1 MAKTLAEILAG
12 GSIQDSALDRQA
24 ALANSLLA
32 SGQRATNP
40 LIAFLTGAVGNYQ
53 LADVTNQQRKKET
66 ELEAAAKAEAE
77 RAASQPQ
84 GLFEGT
90 SMDAQVYN
98 TLATADPSSKAYQIA
113 YNIASQPKTQVD
125 AQGNI
130 VTVRPNMSA
139 FQQALLNN
147 PNVPNE
153 TIPTE
158 MPAAPQTP
166 VMPDA
171 VTVPNLDQMPIDAN
185 EAMYDVPVGTILGG
199 QTQPTVI
206 DDNME
211 TFNIGGSE
219 ITTVRGNRPSA
230 PDKSKMKEMRAGSQT
245 IMAELDKF
253 EKAVKEADPRDF
265 MFAATGGQ
273 TEGAQKLTGAWT
285 TTALMSKGEALLN
298 LGVLNGPDLQVI
310 QGMLPNPASVT
321 GAMASKEAYA
331 QAIKNVKSL
340 INDRIA
346 AYESQ
351 FGEGKAAPKQD
362 YKPASQ
368 MTAEEIR
375 AELESLGQ

>member
-12 GSIQDSALDRQA
+12 GSIQDSALDRQS

-53 LADVTNQQRKKET
+53 LADVAKQQRTKET

-158 MPAAPQTP
+158 LPAPPQMPTT
-166 VMPDA
+166 PDA
-171 VTVPNLDQMPIDAN
+171 VTVPNLDQTPIDAN
-185 EAMYDVPVGTILGG
+185 EAMYDVPVGTVIDG

-206 DDNME
+206 DDME

-253 EKAVKEADPRDF
+253 ERAVKGADPRDF
-265 MFAATGGQ
+265 IFAATGGQ

-310 QGMLPNPASVT
+310 QGMLPNPATVT
-321 GAMASKEAYA
+321 GAMASKKAYA

-340 INDRIA
+340 INDRVA
-346 AYESQ
+346 AYEAQ